1 MSTVLV
7 ASVIATKCRNG
18 GNARAVLNWVQ
29 GFKKLGV
36 KTYYVE
42 QIAPGSCTDEGG
54 HTVPFELSANVAYFE
69 HVMRGADL
77 KRTSALIYD
86 GGPTTSGIS
95 YGEILDVAEGADL
108 LLNITGHLTL
118 EPMMRRLR
126 RKAYLDLDP
135 AYTQFWYASGDA
147 GARLNG
153 HDFYFTIGE
162 NIGTTGCGIPT
173 GDIRWRH
180 TRPPIII
187 TADAAVDSPWTGRF
201 TTIASWRGPYGPVRY
216 GSTTFGLKVHEFRKF
231 IELPRRAAA
240 TFEIA
245 LDIHPG
251 DQSDLNLLLRHGW
264 RVVDPRDLVPDPRSF
279 DHYILGSDAE
289 YSAAQGVYVATNSGW
304 FSDRTV
310 RYLAAGKPALIQD
323 TGFSRTYPVGEGLI
337 AFRTLEEAVQGVCTI
352 QRDPQRHQQAS
363 RALAAAYFDSDQV
376 LGRLLDE
383 VGVAA

>member
-1 MSTVLV
+1 MSTILV

-36 KTYYVE
+36 NTYYVE
-42 QIAPGSCTDEGG
+42 QIAPESCTDERG
-54 HTVPFELSANVAYFE
+54 HTVPFEVSANVAYFE
-69 HVMRGADL
+69 QVMREAGLQD
-77 KRTSALIYD
+77 TSTLIYD
-86 GGPTTSGIS
+86 GGPLTSGVS
-95 YGEILDVAEGADL
+95 YREILDVAEDADL

-118 EPMMRRLR
+118 EPLMRRLR

-135 AYTQFWYASGDA
+135 GYTQFWYASGDA
-147 GARLNG
+147 CARLQG
-153 HDFYFTIGE
+153 HDFHFTIGE
-162 NIGTTGCGIPT
+162 NVGTPECGIPT

-180 TRPPIII
+180 TRQPIVL
-187 TADAAVDSPWTGRF
+187 TADTGVESPWTGRF
-201 TTIASWRGPYGPVRY
+201 TTIASWRGAYGPVRY

-231 IELPRRAAA
+231 VELPRRTSA
-240 TFEIA
+240 TFELA
-245 LDIHPG
+245 LDIHSADRP
-251 DQSDLNLLLRHGW
+251 DLDLLRGHGW
-264 RVVDPRDLVPDPRSF
+264 RVVDPRRVVPDPRSF

-289 YSAAQGVYVATNSGW
+289 CSAAQGVYVATNSGW

-310 RYLAAGKPALIQD
+310 RYLAAGKPALVQD

-337 AFRTLEEAVQGVCTI
+337 AFRTLEEAVQGVCEI
-352 QRDPQRHQQAS
+352 QRDPERHRQAS